1 MAATGH
7 KGVDVR
13 ESANRLVFDAFLLDS
28 TGTIVTSGTT
38 SLYLYEVQDDGTLK
52 SYDFNDNTFKATALT
67 TETVSMTHRQGNNAT
82 TNTGLWTHVLATLTG
97 FTVGAVYYA
106 RVVNSNASP
115 TSQITKFQFGGVEG
129 DGIANPLADDDARID
144 LLALEATSQTILSDV
159 GDIPINPLLDS
170 DGRLNNLDAAVS
182 TRATPTN
189 VTDAQTAIIAQ
200 VDANETK
207 IDTLLARI
215 GAWTGSGV
223 NTLLGAFRALLSKTA
238 TAPSDIG
245 GTFDPAADS
254 TEAIRDRG
262 DAAWATATGFS
273 TLTSGDVQTAATNAL
288 NAYDPPTKAEMD
300 AAFTLLND
308 LDSAAVAAAALS
320 ALASYDPPTKAE
332 MDSGFATLNDLDAAG
347 VRAALGMASA
357 NLDTQL
363 ATLPTAAEIIDAY
376 KAIGVDDLDMMET
389 IRVLLWCAIGNTTG
403 LNNGYGTFI
412 LKKRDGATTA
422 ITASI
427 DQHGNRTI
435 TIVDLS

>member
-1 MAATGH
+1 MATGH
-7 KGVDVR
+7 NGVDVR
-13 ESANRLVFDAFLLDS
+13 ESGNRLIFDAFLLDVS
-28 TGTIVTSGTT
+28 GAVVTAGTT
-38 SLYLYEVQDDGTLK
+38 SLSIYEVQTDGTLK
-52 SYDFNDNTFKATALT
+52 SYDWNDNTFKATALT
-67 TETVSMTHRQGNNAT
+67 TETASMTHRAGNNGT

-115 TSQITKFQFGGVEG
+115 TSQITKFVYGGIEG
-129 DGIANPLADDDARID
+129 DGD
-144 LLALEATSQTILSDV
+144 LLALEATSQSIK
-159 GDIPINPLLDS
+159 GK
-170 DGRLNNLDAAVS
+170 
-182 TRATPTN
+182 
-189 VTDAQTAIIAQ
+189 TDALPADPADQSAVELAIDDAQAAIIAQ

-207 IDTLLARI
+207 LDTVLARL
-215 GAWTGSGV
+215 GAWTGTGI

-245 GTFDPAADS
+245 GTFDPANDS

-262 DAAWATATGFS
+262 DAAWITATGFS

-288 NAYDPPTKAEMD
+288 NAYDPPTKAELD
-300 AAFTLLND
+300 AAFALLND

-332 MDSGFATLNDLDAAG
+332 MDAGLAALNDLDAAG
-347 VRAALGMASA
+347 VRSAIGLAAA

-363 ATLPTAAEIIDAY
+363 AAIPTVAEIIDAY
-376 KAIGVDDLDMMET
+376 KAIGVDDLDMMEFL
-389 IRVLLWCAIGNTTG
+389 RVLLWCAISNTTG
-403 LNNGYGTFI
+403 LSNGYGTMTVF
-412 LKKRDGATTA
+412 KRDGSSTCFTA
-422 ITASI
+422 AI